1 ALQPRLKAINEKY
14 KGLGLSDP
22 KKAQQNQETMALY
35 KEAGVNPLGGCLPL
49 LIQLPFLYA
58 FYRVLDLAIEMRGAS
73 WIWVSDLSQPETLA
87 IHILPIILIASQ
99 FLSQRLTPA
108 TGMDPNQQ
116 KIMMF
121 MPLMYGFMFYY
132 ASSGLVLY
140 WLTSNLAMIAQQ
152 LIINRMMPAP
162 PPAPAPA
169 SLPAATKSPVKRAVK
184 K

>member
-1 ALQPRLKAINEKY
+1 
-14 KGLGLSDP
+14 
-22 KKAQQNQETMALY
+22 
-35 KEAGVNPLGGCLPL
+35 
-49 LIQLPFLYA
+49 
-58 FYRVLDLAIEMRGAS
+58 
-73 WIWVSDLSQPETLA
+73 
-87 IHILPIILIASQ
+87 
-99 FLSQRLTPA
+99 
-108 TGMDPNQQ
+108 MDPNQQ

-162 PPAPAPA
+162 PPAPAPV
-169 SLPAATKSPVKRAVK
+169 PAATKSPVKRAVK

>member
-1 ALQPRLKAINEKY
+1 
-14 KGLGLSDP
+14 
-22 KKAQQNQETMALY
+22 M
-35 KEAGVNPLGGCLPL
+35 
-49 LIQLPFLYA
+49 
-58 FYRVLDLAIEMRGAS
+58 LDLAIEMRGAS
-73 WIWVSDLSQPETLA
+73 WLWVSDLSQPETLA

-162 PPAPAPA
+162 RLRPPLRPCLRRP
-169 SLPAATKSPVKRAVK
+169 SRRSKRAVK